1 MCSKDDNKTKPICK
15 KKLNKNITFN
25 HNKHFYH
32 QLDGQF
38 SH

>member
-1 MCSKDDNKTKPICK
+1 MCSKDDNKINLPIK
-15 KKLNKNITFN
+15 NKNITFN

-38 SH
+38 FH